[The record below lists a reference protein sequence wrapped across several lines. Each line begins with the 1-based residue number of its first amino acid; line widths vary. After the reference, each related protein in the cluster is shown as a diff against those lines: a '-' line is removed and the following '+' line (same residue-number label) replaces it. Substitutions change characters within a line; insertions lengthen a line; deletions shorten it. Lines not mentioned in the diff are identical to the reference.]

1 MLRKRQEKIVFEAL
15 KLYMDKAYNRVSW
28 NFLKIALTKMD
39 FSNNMGGLCYGVAP
53 LSLIGS

>member
-1 MLRKRQEKIVFEAL
+1 
-15 KLYMDKAYNRVSW
+15 MDKAYNRVSW

>member
-1 MLRKRQEKIVFEAL
+1 
-15 KLYMDKAYNRVSW
+15 MDKAYNRVSW

-39 FSNNMGGLCYGVAP
+39 FSNNMGGLCYGVAS